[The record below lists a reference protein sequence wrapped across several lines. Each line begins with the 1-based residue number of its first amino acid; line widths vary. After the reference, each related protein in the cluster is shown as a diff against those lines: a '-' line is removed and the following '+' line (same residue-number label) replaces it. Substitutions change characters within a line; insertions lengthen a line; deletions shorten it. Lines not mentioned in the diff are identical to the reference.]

1 MTAPWWARGPP
12 RPGNSPLR
20 ERRPSRE
27 PAAAGKGRRRRARS
41 PATGS
46 MIGQRGRTGRVKF
59 WQCQWQPRGPEW
71 RPRPWGPSSQEPRPP
86 PFCLITGHAPS
97 HCGRLANSK
106 SRSEPPN
113 QPEEPEHRRASAP
126 AGRAI
131 KFEISAGGRT
141 TALRRYVTNRA
152 YGGRQQM
159 YLRALPGRERCKSS
173 APSRV
178 LSFPMLQLGRRMKL
192 GLSIPGVDTLQ
203 ARYRLVYRA
212 LPRRV
217 GVYPASPQACHRT
230 ASGSGKAPQ
239 SPAAL
244 AVSTPSYWKG
254 AAPTVNVSKDKR
266 FIPPAPDRRRMP
278 GGVASWSCRQMRG
291 HRTLPP

>member
-1 MTAPWWARGPP
+1 MPVATPGPGMAAPALGPFQSGTATSAFLPHHGPCTE
-12 RPGNSPLR
+12 PLWQ
-20 ERRPSRE
+20 
-27 PAAAGKGRRRRARS
+27 AGELEVG
-41 PATGS
+41 
-46 MIGQRGRTGRVKF
+46 
-59 WQCQWQPRGPEW
+59 
-71 RPRPWGPSSQEPRPP
+71 
-86 PFCLITGHAPS
+86 
-97 HCGRLANSK
+97 
-106 SRSEPPN
+106 SEPPN

>member
-1 MTAPWWARGPP
+1 LTAPWWARGPP

-46 MIGQRGRTGRVKF
+46 MIGQRGRTGRVSGNASGNPGARNGGPGPGALPVRNRDLRLF
-59 WQCQWQPRGPEW
+59 ASSRAMHRATVAGWRTRSRGPSPQISL
-71 RPRPWGPSSQEPRPP
+71 RSLSIGVPVPRPAVL
-86 PFCLITGHAPS
+86 F
-97 HCGRLANSK
+97 
-106 SRSEPPN
+106 
-113 QPEEPEHRRASAP
+113 
-126 AGRAI
+126 I
-131 KFEISAGGRT
+131 KFEISASGRT
-141 TALRRYVTNRA
+141 TALRRYATNRA

-178 LSFPMLQLGRRMKL
+178 LSFPMLQVGRRMKL

-244 AVSTPSYWKG
+244 SVSTPSYLKG
-254 AAPTVNVSKDKR
+254 AAPTVNVSEDQR